1 MFFSKKNTLTSKE
14 CESAVKLLIP
24 GELGK
29 MSVGE
34 GRKALK
40 RFSGLEW
47 VFTFYFNEALIN

>member
-1 MFFSKKNTLTSKE
+1 MMYFSKKNTLTSKE

-40 RFSGLEW
+40 KFSGLE
-47 VFTFYFNEALIN
+47 